1 MKKIGYWI
9 LDTGYSIFCL
19 LMCFSLASSIWHLE
33 SSHAEILSSSE
44 YVRNAWEASS
54 NKDLEALERIVQ
66 ACVDNY
72 SKDAKEQQASLHALA
87 TKEKAQDYPALNDV
101 ATCYFIRGEAYFK
114 AGKLKEA
121 KLDLQEVINNYNYA
135 QAWDPRGWFWSVAE
149 KSEAIL
155 DKIKVM
161 EEGEVTPENLEVK
174 PVERPATKLTLY
186 DSGKES
192 VVNYEKYGKFIGRGS
207 KDYKYEITDQ
217 EGLAQAIGEGI
228 YPNTTSVR
236 WDLNFRKAMKA
247 GRLQGSHWDFVYTP
261 DLEANFYKWATASEP
276 EGVKLFYIGL
286 ALERAGLIEHAIKA
300 YYAILVHFPGS
311 YGWTYWQTPWYTG
324 PVAIG
329 KIKYLTFR
337 YPQLGIK
344 LEGAKVRI
352 INCFDKNIS
361 NDLVIADP
369 GKLIKKTM
377 LDKVSLPQAAEKIKV
392 KVVKK
397 IGGERIKLVQFD
409 NRHWRL
415 YVNNKPYIIKGISY
429 SPTKVGQS
437 PDDGTLASWMD
448 YDYNHNGLSDGP
460 FDSFIDKNLNNKQ
473 DKDEF
478 PIGDFQLM
486 KNMGVNTIRVYH
498 QPFTFTKANKKL
510 LRKLYDDFGIMV
522 IMGDFLGK
530 YAIGSGASWYEG
542 TDYENPEHQKN
553 MLDSALKMVNEFKDE
568 PYILMWLLGNEN
580 VYGIACNADKKP
592 QAFFAF
598 CDKVASQIKKIDR
611 EHPIA
616 LANGDTLS
624 IDKFGQYA
632 KNVDIFAANAYRGS
646 FGFADLWQS
655 VFFETGKPAFIT
667 EFGGPAY
674 AQGLSREE
682 AELGQAEYLEGS
694 WYDIMSNT
702 AFRKEGFGNALGGV
716 VFEWLDEWWK
726 AYEPAVHDSKGL
738 FKGPFTDGFMY
749 EEWLGVASQGDG
761 KLSPFLRQLRKSYY
775 TLQRYWR

>member
-1 MKKIGYWI
+1 MKIRRYSI
-9 LDTGYSIFCL
+9 LDTRYSIIYL
-19 LMCFSLASSIWHLE
+19 LTFFLLASSIWHLA
-33 SSHAEILSSSE
+33 SSHAEVLPSTE
-44 YVRNAWEASS
+44 YVRNAWDASS
-54 NKDLEALERIVQ
+54 KKDLESLEKIVNT
-66 ACVDNY
+66 CIENY
-72 SKDAKEQQASLHALA
+72 SEEALEQQASLHALA
-87 TKEKAQDYPALNDV
+87 TKDKAQDYPALNDV
-101 ATCYFIRGEAYFK
+101 ATCYFIRGEANFK

-121 KLDLQEVINNYNYA
+121 KVDLKEVIDNYHYA

-149 KSEAIL
+149 KSQAIL

-161 EEGEVTPENLEVK
+161 EEGELTPGNLETR
-174 PVERPATKLTLY
+174 PLERPATKLTLY

-217 EGLAQAIGEGI
+217 EGLVQAVGEGI

-236 WDLNFRKAMKA
+236 WDPNFRKAMKA
-247 GRLQGSHWDFVYTP
+247 GRLEGSHWDFVYTP

-286 ALERAGLIEHAIKA
+286 ALERAGFIEHAIKA
-300 YYAILVHFPGS
+300 YYAIVVHFPAS
-311 YGWTYWQTPWYTG
+311 YGWTYWQTPWYVG
-324 PVAIG
+324 PAAIG

-337 YPQLGIK
+337 YPKLGIK

-352 INCFDKNIS
+352 INAFDKNIS

-369 GKLIKKTM
+369 GKLVKKTM
-377 LDKVSLPQAAEKIKV
+377 LDKVSLAQTSEKIKV

-397 IGGERIKLVQFD
+397 IGGTRIKLVQFD

-415 YVNNKPYIIKGISY
+415 YVNSKPYIIKGISY
-429 SPTKVGQS
+429 APTKVGQS
-437 PDDGTLASWMD
+437 PDDGSLSNWMD
-448 YDYNHNGLSDGP
+448 YDYNHNGLCDGP

-553 MLDSALKMVNEFKDE
+553 MLDSVIKMVNEFKDE

-598 CDKVASQIKKIDR
+598 CDKVAEEIKKIDQ
-611 EHPIA
+611 EHPIGI
-616 LANGDTLS
+616 ANGDTLFL
-624 IDKFGQYA
+624 DKFAKYA
-632 KNVDIFAANAYRGS
+632 PHVDIFAANAYRGG
-646 FGFADLWQS
+646 FGFSDFWQS
-655 VFFETGKPAFIT
+655 VLFEADKPTFIT
-667 EFGGPAY
+667 EFGCPAF
-674 AQGLSREE
+674 AANLSTEE
-682 AELGQAEYLEGS
+682 AERGQSDYLEGA
-694 WYDIMSNT
+694 WYDIISNS

-716 VFEWLDEWWK
+716 VFEWADEWWK

-738 FKGPFTDGFMY
+738 FKGPFLDGFMY
-749 EEWLGVASQGDG
+749 EEWLGVTSQGDG

-775 TLQRYWR
+775 TLQRLWR